1 LCWVD
6 HSNPEL
12 PFFNEETEGLLDTRI
27 FLSLSNDNGFN
38 WSEPEKV
45 NTTPFNVPVPI
56 TGPILVLQNGELA
69 CQFELNKHYYD
80 TIEWRHSSVMMFSK
94 DYGKSWPEYSITSND
109 PENRI
114 FYWDQRPGVLL
125 DGRIL
130 NLFWTFDRKK
140 AEYLNIH
147 ARDSTDNG
155 RTWSEMWDTGI
166 PGQPAPP
173 ISLPDGRIGMVY
185 VDRTSNPK
193 IKMRLSEDGGR
204 TWQQNTELTIYD
216 FQTENQTWNKRTMQD
231 AWSEME
237 KFSVGLP
244 TTALLDDGSI
254 LVVYYSGVHTDL
266 TNIYWS
272 RIG

>member
-1 LCWVD
+1 
-6 HSNPEL
+6 
-12 PFFNEETEGLLDTRI
+12 
-27 FLSLSNDNGFN
+27 
-38 WSEPEKV
+38 
-45 NTTPFNVPVPI
+45 
-56 TGPILVLQNGELA
+56 
-69 CQFELNKHYYD
+69 
-80 TIEWRHSSVMMFSK
+80 
-94 DYGKSWPEYSITSND
+94 
-109 PENRI
+109 
-114 FYWDQRPGVLL
+114 
-125 DGRIL
+125 
-130 NLFWTFDRKK
+130 
-140 AEYLNIH
+140 
-147 ARDSTDNG
+147 
-155 RTWSEMWDTGI
+155 
-166 PGQPAPP
+166 
-173 ISLPDGRIGMVY
+173 MVY